1 MNNDNKQTEIDLGE
15 SEIYLN
21 VFEQFSKENLD
32 HIWDLSERD
41 WDLSEWVWSLSEP
54 DWDLSE
60 RDWDLS
66 KRV

>member
-1 MNNDNKQTEIDLGE
+1 MNNDNRQIDIDLGE

-21 VFEQFSKENLD
+21 VFEQFIKENLD

-41 WDLSEWVWSLSEP
+41 WDLSERV
-54 DWDLSE
+54 WDLSE
-60 RDWDLS
+60 RVWDLP